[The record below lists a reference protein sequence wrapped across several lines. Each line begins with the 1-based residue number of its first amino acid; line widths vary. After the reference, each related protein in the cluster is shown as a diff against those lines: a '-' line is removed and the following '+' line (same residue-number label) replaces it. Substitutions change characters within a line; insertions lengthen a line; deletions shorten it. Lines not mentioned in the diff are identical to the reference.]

1 MPLLHHSA
9 SLCQL
14 KKVGSLVNLYFL
26 NIDMHCFIIRII
38 SWHILWLSSAS
49 REQLWCRESSP
60 ASGEEACPQADREV
74 LVWGWSGKRTCFYLE
89 RHSAWSWHAYE
100 IDSIVI
106 SAYSVV
112 FLVLFLVCVA
122 ACLSE
127 LGLGLKRELL
137 RESFKKTSLFLAR
150 SHKTSVKTLVS
161 FQLLQG
167 PRAAA
172 SCLSAT
178 E

>member
-1 MPLLHHSA
+1 M
-9 SLCQL
+9 C
-14 KKVGSLVNLYFL
+14 
-26 NIDMHCFIIRII
+26 CFIFRII
-38 SWHILWLSSAS
+38 RWYFLWLSSAS

-74 LVWGWSGKRTCFYLE
+74 LVWGWSGKRTCFYFE
-89 RHSAWSWHAYE
+89 RHCAWSWHAWE
-100 IDSIVI
+100 IAFIVI
-106 SAYSVV
+106 SACSVV

-122 ACLSE
+122 AVCQSSVWV
-127 LGLGLKRELL
+127 L
-137 RESFKKTSLFLAR
+137 RGSCWERVKKKKTSLFLAP